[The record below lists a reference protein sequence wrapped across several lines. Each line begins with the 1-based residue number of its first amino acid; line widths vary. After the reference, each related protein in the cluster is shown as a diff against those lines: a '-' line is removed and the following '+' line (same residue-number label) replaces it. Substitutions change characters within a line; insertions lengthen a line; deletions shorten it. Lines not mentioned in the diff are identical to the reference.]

1 MVIITITITTIII
14 IIHLTMPK
22 EGALDLLDIEDLR
35 GEETVVHQ
43 GEAGEAIDDVLS
55 VNAYS
60 AAIG

>member
-1 MVIITITITTIII
+1 
-14 IIHLTMPK
+14 
-22 EGALDLLDIEDLR
+22 LDLLDIEDLR